1 MKSQS
6 VVRSSVVTLALASTL
21 ATFSTLAAGPALAQ
35 ENTLT
40 GTQVACN
47 ENQLMDLL
55 ERMTVSHPAG
65 VTNARSTTLFLTY
78 SNMFGFY
85 EGTVVSNQSPL
96 VAANAGAA
104 APETL
109 LAFHINPSVRR
120 LLLNPTREPLDQ
132 VSLEREDTASNFVA
146 PNSPNAV
153 ILALNPTLASNEEA
167 GNARLQI
174 NNFLMPATGQTCN
187 GFLSTS
193 IRPGRGL
200 TQLGLTTPCHT
211 AFSALDRTVFALLQR
226 MLRVQ
231 IGGAG
236 GARDS
241 EIAIYRGE
249 EPQTYRIDI
258 YPVAADGTTSLGRV
272 ALLLTVETDGAGAA
286 TGGQLALLDAC
297 TGGATSG
304 CSDAAVPVQVFLFP
318 PVFAGTQVRLSTAAA
333 VTLNATPGAT
343 GAAPVDIDF
352 GQLLAG
358 TTWNG

>member
-1 MKSQS
+1 MKSPS
-6 VVRSSVVTLALASTL
+6 VVRACALALALSPV
-21 ATFSTLAAGPALAQ
+21 LAAPPAEAQ
-35 ENTLT
+35 DGTLT
-40 GTQVACN
+40 GTEVACN
-47 ENQLMDLL
+47 EGQLMDLL
-55 ERMTVSHPAG
+55 ERMRVTHPAG

-78 SNMFGFY
+78 SNQFGFY
-85 EGTVVSNQSPL
+85 EGLVVSNQSPL
-96 VAANAGAA
+96 TAANAGAA

-109 LAFHINPSVRR
+109 LAFHVNPSVRR
-120 LLLNPTREPLDQ
+120 LLLNPERQPLDQ
-132 VSLEREDTASNFVA
+132 VSLEREDTGSTFVA
-146 PNSPNAV
+146 PNSPDAV
-153 ILALNPTLASNEEA
+153 ILTLNPTLASDQEA

-211 AFSALDRTVFALLQR
+211 AFTEQDRTVFALLQR

-231 IGGAG
+231 VGGAG

-241 EIAIYRGE
+241 EVAIYRGE
-249 EPQTYRIDI
+249 EPGTYRIDI
-258 YPVAADGTTSLGRV
+258 YPVAADGTTSLGHA
-272 ALLLTVETDGAGAA
+272 ALVLTVETDGAGAL

-297 TGGATSG
+297 AGGATSG
-304 CSDAAVPVQVFLFP
+304 CSNAAVPIQVFLFP
-318 PVFAGTQVRLSTAAA
+318 PVFAGTEVRLSSAAT

-343 GAAPVDIDF
+343 GATPVEVDF

-358 TTWNG
+358 TTWNGI